1 MKHLLLWALTI
12 LILVMTG
19 TRAARARAERSES
32 SAALTLVTQQA
43 SELVRLRHAAKD
55 SSLPIRPES
64 GLAGK
69 VSKALSRSGLASSVM
84 QSLSPEAESGDKAG
98 GVVRQHATLTLSG
111 LTLPQ
116 VGKFLD
122 AWRTNEPDWTVSG
135 LDLSPAGTGTP
146 GADLPLRVV
155 VTMDAIFKER
165 PRAEL
170 RPGAS
175 R

>member
-1 MKHLLLWALTI
+1 MKHLLLWALAV
-12 LILVMTG
+12 LILVITG
-19 TRAARARAERSES
+19 TRAARAHAERSES
-32 SAALTLVTQQA
+32 LAALTLVTQQA

-55 SSLPIRPES
+55 SSLPIRPET

-69 VSKALSRSGLASSVM
+69 VSQALSRSGLVTGF
-84 QSLSPEAESGDKAG
+84 SL
-98 GVVRQHATLTLSG
+98 
-111 LTLPQ
+111 
-116 VGKFLD
+116 
-122 AWRTNEPDWTVSG
+122 
-135 LDLSPAGTGTP
+135 GTGTP